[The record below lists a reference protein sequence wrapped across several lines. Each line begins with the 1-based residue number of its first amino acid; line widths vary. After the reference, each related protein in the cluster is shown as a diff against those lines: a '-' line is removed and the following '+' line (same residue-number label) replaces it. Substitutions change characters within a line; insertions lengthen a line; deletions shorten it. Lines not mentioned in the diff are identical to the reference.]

1 MIDDE
6 NQSTSWKMGDTS
18 SDYLNLSL
26 VSFLKL
32 TTFQG
37 CNCRVSLFNLFLWV
51 EIRRY
56 FWKVTKHCWAE
67 EKVQEAELRDNLWL
81 TQVAFCT
88 EVCLFSSS
96 PYPQMHCTRTG
107 IDTKVTRTDLDRP
120 STSYLCEPWSNVVI
134 ENYFLAKQLRN
145 LPHLIQTSNLTL

>member
-6 NQSTSWKMGDTS
+6 NQWTSWKMGDTS

-32 TTFQG
+32 TKFQG

-81 TQVAFCT
+81 TLVAFCT

-96 PYPQMHCTRTG
+96 P
-107 IDTKVTRTDLDRP
+107 P
-120 STSYLCEPWSNVVI
+120 SADEFVLPLAPPSYQYVARLVPLCCPWCWHLYKEKSVSLGGEQHPPKN
-134 ENYFLAKQLRN
+134 NHYFSH
-145 LPHLIQTSNLTL
+145 PY